1 MNTHRF
7 RYEYLTSSQA
17 RMARDL
23 RAEAVRFGPKRTLK
37 MTTRQGLAY
46 KDFAGPEPCVFPQTC
61 RAAG

>member
-1 MNTHRF
+1 MSTHRF
-7 RYEYLTSSQA
+7 RYEYDPPSQG
-17 RMARDL
+17 RIGRDF

-46 KDFAGPEPCVFPQTC
+46 KDFAGPEPCVFPQTS